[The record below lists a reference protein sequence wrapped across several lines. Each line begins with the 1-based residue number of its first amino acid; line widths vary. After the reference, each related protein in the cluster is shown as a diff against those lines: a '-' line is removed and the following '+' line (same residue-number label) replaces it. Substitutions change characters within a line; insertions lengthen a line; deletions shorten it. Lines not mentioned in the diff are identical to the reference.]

1 MEEIGKTKVTDKF
14 QVTIPKQIR
23 EQIDLKPGEVIVV
36 ENLSEEEIL
45 LKRFKRVKAPLK
57 MLIGEK
63 PFPYHVPV
71 EDLEE
76 KVETR

>member
-1 MEEIGKTKVTDKF
+1 MAKTRVTDKF

-36 ENLSEEEIL
+36 ESLSEEEIL
-45 LKRFKRVKAPLK
+45 LKRFRRVKAPLK
-57 MLIGEK
+57 VLIGEK
-63 PFPYHVPV
+63 PFARHVPV
-71 EDLEE
+71 EELEE

>member
-1 MEEIGKTKVTDKF
+1 MES
-14 QVTIPKQIR
+14 
-23 EQIDLKPGEVIVV
+23 
-36 ENLSEEEIL
+36 LSDEEIL
-45 LKRFKRVKAPLK
+45 LKKFRRVKAPLK